1 VNVTRVTLRQLSS
14 LVAIILLA
22 LGLGLVIAGAELF
35 LDGLLASASRL
46 GVSAFAIT
54 VAISGFELEN
64 LAAGIAA
71 NAMDLPGAAA
81 GTFLGGTTFLAIGV
95 SGLAALIAPIRVALP
110 PAALVWTALAP
121 IPLVA
126 LGLDGEL
133 SRLDGALLVVWFAI
147 ALTGMIRAG
156 RNMLEPDEPERKR
169 HPFAWL
175 LGGLAVLTAGG
186 ELLAEG
192 IRGVVDRLGVSQTVL
207 GNTVVAAGV
216 EAEEVARV
224 AAPSRRGR
232 GELAV
237 GNVVGTVV
245 HFAAFNAGVIALI
258 KPLEFDE
265 ATRYL
270 HLPVALGATLV
281 LCVTL
286 RLRGGLDGLAGV
298 LFLGLYGCYIASAI
312 AAG

>member
-1 VNVTRVTLRQLSS
+1 VSS
-14 LVAIILLA
+14 LVALLLLA
-22 LGLGLVIAGAELF
+22 VGLGLVIAGAEAF

-71 NAMDLPGAAA
+71 NAAGLPGAAA

-95 SGLAALIAPIRVALP
+95 AGLAAIIAPIRARLP
-110 PAALVWTALAP
+110 TAVLVWTALGP
-121 IPLVA
+121 VPVVV
-126 LGLDGEL
+126 LGVDGEL
-133 SRLDGALLVVWFAI
+133 TRLDGALLIAWFAI
-147 ALTGMIRAG
+147 ALTGMLRAG
-156 RNMLEPDEPERKR
+156 SALLEPEEPERTR

-186 ELLAEG
+186 ELIAEG
-192 IRGVVDRLGVSQTVL
+192 IRGVVDRLGVSQTLL
-207 GNTVVAAGV
+207 GNTVVAASV

-237 GNVVGTVV
+237 GNIVGTIV
-245 HFAAFNAGVIALI
+245 HFAAFNAGVITVI
-258 KPLEFDE
+258 RPLELDA
-265 ATRYL
+265 ATRHL
-270 HLPVALGATLV
+270 HLPAALSATLV
-281 LCVTL
+281 LCLTL
-286 RLRGGLDGLAGV
+286 RLRGGLDRRAGV
-298 LFLGLYGCYIASAI
+298 AFLALYIGYIA
-312 AAG
+312 AAVAA

>member
-1 VNVTRVTLRQLSS
+1 VSS
-14 LVAIILLA
+14 FVALLLLA
-22 LGLGLVIAGAELF
+22 AGLGLVIAGAEVF
-35 LDGLLASASRL
+35 LDGLLASAARL
-46 GVSAFAIT
+46 GVSAFAVT

-71 NAMDLPGAAA
+71 NAADLPGAAA
-81 GTFLGGTTFLAIGV
+81 GTFLGGTTFLALGV
-95 SGLAALIAPIRVALP
+95 SGLAALVAPINARLP
-110 PAALVWTALAP
+110 RAALAWTAVGPL
-121 IPLVA
+121 PLVA

-133 SRLDGALLVVWFAI
+133 SRLDGGLLIAWFVITLA
-147 ALTGMIRAG
+147 GMLRSG
-156 RNMLEPDEPERKR
+156 RRFVEPEAPERKR

-175 LGGLAVLTAGG
+175 IGGLAVLTAGG

-207 GNTVVAAGV
+207 GNTVVAASV

-232 GELAV
+232 GDLAL
-237 GNVVGTVV
+237 GNVVGTIV
-245 HFAAFNAGVIALI
+245 HFAALNAGVIALI
-258 KPLEFDE
+258 KPLDLDA
-265 ATRYL
+265 ATRHL

-281 LCVTL
+281 LCATL
-286 RLRGGLDGLAGV
+286 ALRGGVSRLAGA
-298 LFLGLYGCYIASAI
+298 LFLGLYAGYIAAAI